1 MLMNKK
7 IKQLLIK
14 QFKQKFT
21 GFVLTRPD
29 EFYVNWNL
37 KSLISLRKLQ
47 VHWIQLLL
55 CRKGIS
61 DLWSQKPGS

>member
-21 GFVLTRPD
+21 GFVLTRPG
-29 EFYVNWNL
+29 EFYFNWNL
-37 KSLISLRKLQ
+37 KNLISLHKLQ

-55 CRKGIS
+55 FRKGIS
-61 DLWSQKPGS
+61 DLLSQKPGS